1 MVMKK
6 YFNDVVA
13 LIKLIFYG
21 KRGEPFNIGK
31 KIIRYV
37 PGTRPT
43 KFKYINSNDITVR
56 NDVKQM
62 RFFIDNIKVGDFVL
76 DIGGHVGQYAV
87 LFAALVSETGKVVT
101 FEPDNAAKKIL
112 YKNLQLNNITEHVI
126 VEDIALSDVNGVHSF
141 FSRGGDSMSSLVR
154 SGLGSNASL
163 LDVQE
168 HSVTTMKLDDYL
180 KTRKMGFPDWIK
192 LDTEGAEISILKG
205 AQEVLKSKT
214 IILCELHPYAW
225 EEFGVT
231 YSDLL
236 DMVKRFGKN
245 IKYLDESLK
254 LEDGPHYGTVI
265 IS

>member
-1 MVMKK
+1 
-6 YFNDVVA
+6 
-13 LIKLIFYG
+13 
-21 KRGEPFNIGK
+21 
-31 KIIRYV
+31 
-37 PGTRPT
+37 
-43 KFKYINSNDITVR
+43 
-56 NDVKQM
+56 
-62 RFFIDNIKVGDFVL
+62 
-76 DIGGHVGQYAV
+76 
-87 LFAALVSETGKVVT
+87 
-101 FEPDNAAKKIL
+101 
-112 YKNLQLNNITEHVI
+112 
-126 VEDIALSDVNGVHSF
+126 
-141 FSRGGDSMSSLVR
+141 MSSLVR
-154 SGLGSNASL
+154 SGLGSNGSL

-180 KTRKMGFPDWIK
+180 KTREMGFPDWIK

-236 DMVKRFGKN
+236 DIVKRFGKN